1 MFIIKASNIEIELN
15 GKTIFKN
22 GNLDIKQNERVALIG
37 ENGVGKSTFINALL
51 GNIPLKKGM
60 LQIHYSKDEIGWLL
74 TDEEN
79 QENLSAR
86 EVIESFDQ
94 ERYFIKKN
102 IEKYLLD
109 LSNEEN
115 LANYNE
121 SLSKYLEL
129 DGYDWET
136 KIDQVLKKFQLPQ
149 ELWNIPFS
157 HLSGGQKTKVKLA
170 KVMMKQ
176 PKLLILDEPT
186 NHLDTESIQW
196 LTEWLQNFKGS
207 VLFISHERQFID
219 DVATVTV
226 ELSESGTVKYNGG
239 YSTYKIQKE
248 HERKTQQAQY
258 EKQEAEKKK
267 LIETINQYKQWFTS
281 SHNAASERD
290 PFAKKQAAKNALRF
304 KSKEKDL
311 DRLEKRKVEKPK
323 EVKTISASFENDSF
337 SAKQMITFE
346 KVDFSY
352 DEKSLFNQVDF
363 ILNREDRLAVI
374 GKNGSGKST
383 FLKLLTGLTIPNNGA
398 VRHNPQL
405 KIGYFMQ
412 ELEAL
417 NEDSTILNEILS
429 LPNMTET
436 EARTILACF
445 LFRREDVYKNIAQ
458 LSMGEK
464 CRVAFVKLYFSDSN
478 LLVLDEPTNY
488 LDIHTRERI
497 EEALAA
503 YPGAV
508 VVVSH
513 DPYLLKKVS
522 NRVIHIENGNLY
534 EFKGSFADWN
544 GRQNISNDQQALLNE
559 RIKLQLEIAA
569 MNAEEKDTDEE
580 KKAQI
585 SKIVKLQKELDGIN
599 ESLLTERREKKG

>member
-1 MFIIKASNIEIELN
+1 
-15 GKTIFKN
+15 
-22 GNLDIKQNERVALIG
+22 
-37 ENGVGKSTFINALL
+37 
-51 GNIPLKKGM
+51 
-60 LQIHYSKDEIGWLL
+60 
-74 TDEEN
+74 
-79 QENLSAR
+79 
-86 EVIESFDQ
+86 
-94 ERYFIKKN
+94 
-102 IEKYLLD
+102 
-109 LSNEEN
+109 
-115 LANYNE
+115 
-121 SLSKYLEL
+121 
-129 DGYDWET
+129 
-136 KIDQVLKKFQLPQ
+136 
-149 ELWNIPFS
+149 
-157 HLSGGQKTKVKLA
+157 
-170 KVMMKQ
+170 
-176 PKLLILDEPT
+176 
-186 NHLDTESIQW
+186 
-196 LTEWLQNFKGS
+196 
-207 VLFISHERQFID
+207 
-219 DVATVTV
+219 
-226 ELSESGTVKYNGG
+226 
-239 YSTYKIQKE
+239 
-248 HERKTQQAQY
+248 
-258 EKQEAEKKK
+258 
-267 LIETINQYKQWFTS
+267 
-281 SHNAASERD
+281 
-290 PFAKKQAAKNALRF
+290 
-304 KSKEKDL
+304 
-311 DRLEKRKVEKPK
+311 
-323 EVKTISASFENDSF
+323 
-337 SAKQMITFE
+337 
-346 KVDFSY
+346 
-352 DEKSLFNQVDF
+352 
-363 ILNREDRLAVI
+363 
-374 GKNGSGKST
+374 
-383 FLKLLTGLTIPNNGA
+383 GLMIPNNGA

-599 ESLLTERREKKG
+599 ERLLTERREKKG